1 MKPGRIIISSLP
13 RLLPIILCA
22 FGWYLARWFGA
33 LVGFVIGC
41 LLALITWVTT
51 YYFLR
56 KTQIQKR
63 RLEISGLSDEQLKAI
78 AVDPTSRDLGY
89 AIAELERRGLKNIR
103 PSMKSLLD
111 LLTSPNANRR
121 ALGYS
126 YLGIMYPTAFT
137 KIAKEDSSSSDAP
150 EVIGSE
156 KEIAVFQRD
165 ELIHMDLICRPVGIQ
180 LRGSRFRRIYS
191 FQNEICKSPKPP
203 PRGSKKFRRCA
214 RRSPSCSAAAFITR

>member
-1 MKPGRIIISSLP
+1 MKEIKLTTQCPNRLPTEHFKYNYFYQFQFMKPGRIIISSLP

-150 EVIGSE
+150 EVWRE
-156 KEIAVFQRD
+156 
-165 ELIHMDLICRPVGIQ
+165 
-180 LRGSRFRRIYS
+180 RI
-191 FQNEICKSPKPP
+191 
-203 PRGSKKFRRCA
+203 
-214 RRSPSCSAAAFITR
+214 AAFNETN